1 MKKILCFFV
10 LISFIIFTGCNDD
23 NDCNLDN
30 STNKVL
36 MLKIDYTTLNF
47 EGVKEFVFSQQTDT
61 FTIAGQ
67 NVNSADDNCIHLVYK
82 ELNQLLFF
90 GTMWWEGMGE
100 LIFPDSFELP
110 EEYETVS
117 SDDVIFPLNGFN
129 CPYQNSETD
138 FDFLNI
144 WLKIQNLKI
153 VRQYMHTN
161 PNQKVHI
168 FVYTPSLGGG
178 DHSDWDYFV
187 ILKN

>member
-1 MKKILCFFV
+1 
-10 LISFIIFTGCNDD
+10 
-23 NDCNLDN
+23 
-30 STNKVL
+30 

-110 EEYETVS
+110 DEYETVS

-138 FDFLNI
+138 LGVPARRLAVGI
-144 WLKIQNLKI
+144 RPVLLA
-153 VRQYMHTN
+153 VPPSVASARQELLRRSAGL
-161 PNQKVHI
+161 VH
-168 FVYTPSLGGG
+168 
-178 DHSDWDYFV
+178 H
-187 ILKN
+187 